1 MRDDV
6 PPGREAEVVELLA
19 TYGSA
24 MRRLA
29 GVYAPDPT
37 DQDDV
42 VQEIAI
48 AVWKA
53 WPRFRRD
60 SSERTWIYRIAHNVA
75 STFRSKRQR
84 VVGDAPLDDVADARD
99 ASLDRRLDLVGLVRT
114 LPAVDRQIVTL
125 YLEGLTG
132 AEIAA
137 VTGLSAS
144 NVGVRL
150 TRARRTLQA
159 AARGDQP

>member
-1 MRDDV
+1 
-6 PPGREAEVVELLA
+6 
-19 TYGSA
+19 
-24 MRRLA
+24 
-29 GVYAPDPT
+29 
-37 DQDDV
+37 
-42 VQEIAI
+42 
-48 AVWKA
+48 
-53 WPRFRRD
+53 
-60 SSERTWIYRIAHNVA
+60 
-75 STFRSKRQR
+75 
-84 VVGDAPLDDVADARD
+84 VADARD